1 MGTGAPDLRPLAIP
15 RRAHPLYGD
24 GQKVR
29 DWLYLEDQVIAT
41 RAAGLYGD
49 RAGPHRGDTQPAA
62 LHCHGGGDD
71 QPLPREAGL
80 LSRVSSRWSLRR
92 LLAESQALVFNLNKY
107 GYATSS
113 SRWTSPMRR
122 PKQRRGSRSGPQGRS
137 ERRAPSGFSFSSNQ
151 CRRGVRFPGCH
162 GPLLGNHPL
171 RPAQPLFGQQGGQR
185 DHLVNAW
192 NHNYGPWRFPE
203 KPMLLYGDGRNV
215 RGWLNVEDHAEDA
228 LLSAGAPH
236 YRLITPVTDR
246 PDRDRRYAVDPPASA
261 RSWAGGRAKAL
272 RRGCSGGRLG
282 VLAGAGAN

>member
-162 GPLLGNHPL
+162 GHFSETTPYDP
-171 RPAQPLFGQQGGQR
+171 RSPF
-185 DHLVNAW
+185 
-192 NHNYGPWRFPE
+192 
-203 KPMLLYGDGRNV
+203 
-215 RGWLNVEDHAEDA
+215 
-228 LLSAGAPH
+228 SASKA
-236 YRLITPVTDR
+236 
-246 PDRDRRYAVDPPASA
+246 ASA
-261 RSWAGGRAKAL
+261 ITW
-272 RRGCSGGRLG
+272 
-282 VLAGAGAN
+282 